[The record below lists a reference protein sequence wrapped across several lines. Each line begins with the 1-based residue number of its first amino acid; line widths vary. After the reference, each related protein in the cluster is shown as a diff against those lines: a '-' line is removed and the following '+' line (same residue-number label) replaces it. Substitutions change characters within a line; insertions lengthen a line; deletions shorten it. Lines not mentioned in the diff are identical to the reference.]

1 MTSQSGV
8 RTPRKTLLQSLRD
21 AATNN
26 KAPLRQRLV
35 KWVGF
40 ALPVLTMPITVWF
53 LGENRNIHKDYEM
66 TWMKLFRLTWRMY
79 RNTTRVFTGTSYRSH
94 LAMLIKLL
102 EIPPTTGGVVVE
114 CGCYLGGSTANLS
127 LICKA
132 VGRELIVYDSFEG
145 LPSNDANDRIATPL
159 TTGFL
164 KGPLEEVRA
173 NVERLGA
180 IDVCQFRKGWFSD
193 SLPSHA
199 EPIALCFL
207 DVDFQMSIH
216 QCLVHLWPHLIDEG
230 YLFTDD
236 YTILDLCA
244 VFFSEEFWRREFN
257 RHPPGLIGAG
267 TGVAMGQYWMGPFV
281 RMGGN
286 PAYPMQAPSSI
297 GYTRKDF
304 SGHWG
309 YVPPAVENEDKSIQ

>member
-1 MTSQSGV
+1 MNGNAGV
-8 RTPRKTLLQSLRD
+8 RAPRRTLGKALRD
-21 AATNN
+21 VVTNRN
-26 KAPLRQRLV
+26 IPLSQRLI
-35 KWVGF
+35 KLVGF
-40 ALPVLTMPITVWF
+40 ALPVLTMPFTVWF
-53 LGENRNIHKDYEM
+53 LFENRDIHKGYGM
-66 TWMKLFRLTWRMY
+66 TWLKLFRLTWRMY
-79 RNTTRVFTGTSYRSH
+79 RNTTKVFTGTSYRAH

-102 EIPPTTGGVVVE
+102 EIPPETKGVVVE

-127 LICKA
+127 LICQT

-145 LPSNDANDRIATPL
+145 LPAGDTNDSIATET

-164 KGPLEEVRA
+164 KGPLDLVRA
-173 NVERLGA
+173 TVTRHGA
-180 IDVCQFRKGWFSD
+180 IEVCQFRKGWFND
-193 SLPSHA
+193 SLPSHS

-207 DVDFQMSIH
+207 DVDLQMSIH
-216 QCLVHLWPHLIDEG
+216 QCLVNLWPHLIEEG

-257 RHPPGLIGAG
+257 RTPPGLIGAG

-281 RMGGN
+281 KMGGN
-286 PAYPMQAPSSI
+286 PAYPMQAPLSI

-309 YVPPAVENEDKSIQ
+309 YVPPVSE

>member
-1 MTSQSGV
+1 MNVPSSV
-8 RTPRKTLLQSLRD
+8 RAPRKTLFQALRN
-21 AATNN
+21 AATN
-26 KAPLRQRLV
+26 KTPPLRQRLV
-35 KWVGF
+35 KLVGF

-53 LGENRNIHKDYEM
+53 LLENRNIHQEYGM
-66 TWMKLFRLTWRMY
+66 TYTRLLRLTWRMY
-79 RNTTRVFTGTSYRSH
+79 RNTTTVFTGTSYRSH

-102 EIPPTTGGVVVE
+102 ETPPQARGVVVE

-127 LICKA
+127 LICQA

-145 LPSNDANDRIATPL
+145 LPGNDANDRIATPQ

-164 KGPLEEVRA
+164 KGPLEEVQA
-173 NVERLGA
+173 NVTRLGA
-180 IDVCQFRKGWFSD
+180 IEVCQFRKGWFSD
-193 SLPSHA
+193 SLPSHK

-216 QCLVHLWPHLIDEG
+216 QCLVNLWPHLIDEG

-286 PAYPMQAPSSI
+286 PAYPMQAPSSV

-304 SGHWG
+304 SGYWG
-309 YVPPAVENEDKSIQ
+309 YVPPAA